1 MRIGSFWGL
10 TAPMFVIAFPEPDD
24 ALKLFTVFNETSNGD
39 ILKDLQKEL
48 IQLQRV
54 SSYMVY
60 NSRINL
66 SEDYPD
72 LFWRMGGVADTP
84 ELNAAITREI
94 TEKVLA
100 KVLNNEIK
108 GKFVDATDLEGVVE
122 KYLATNSFQ
131 LKRIAKAVTEIIN
144 TLPKATVSNNSKWLQ
159 QYPLNKSIADTVIVK
174 GKRHTLTADEKAIL
188 EYFMSRL
195 DDVDTW
201 IKALGVTKVEEDEI
215 FGIPFSNLVRR
226 KPESIR
232 YAVLNLFEQVKHTG
246 NAKMLEKVIANVRKD
261 SDKMKECY
269 RRFVGVRGE
278 DVIEEGVSQN
288 VDVDASFFTTNELLM
303 KAGFSWSALSKRD
316 KEILLLAYEGVCRV
330 TPSALNETFGV
341 KVTDWTAY
349 GKELCDTVRICGLN
363 GCAEQLFVEAVCN
376 TVLAVNKIYR
386 DEETIAKVDSI
397 LRDDIDALTETY
409 LAVGEV
415 IPVE

>member
-10 TAPMFVIAFPEPDD
+10 PAPMFVIAFPEPKD
-24 ALKLFTVFNETSNGD
+24 ALKLFAAFNETSNGE

-48 IQLQRV
+48 VQLRKV
-54 SSYMVY
+54 SSYVIY
-60 NSRINL
+60 SSNL
-66 SEDYPD
+66 SLSDDYAD
-72 LFWRMGGVADTP
+72 LFWRVGSVDG
-84 ELNAAITREI
+84 AAEVSGAIAREI

-100 KVLNNEIK
+100 KILNNEAK
-108 GKFVDATDLEGVVE
+108 CKFVDTTDLESVITQ
-122 KYLATNSFQ
+122 YLSVNSFQ
-131 LKRIAKAVTEIIN
+131 LSRIPKVVNEIISS
-144 TLPKATVSNNSKWLQ
+144 LPQATASNSSEWLQ
-159 QYPLNKSIADTVIVK
+159 KYPLDKTITDTIVVD
-174 GKRHTLTADEKAIL
+174 GKRHTLTESEKAIV
-188 EYFMSRL
+188 EYFVSRL
-195 DDVDTW
+195 DDIDMW
-201 IKALGVTKVEEDEI
+201 IQALGVTEVQEDVL
-215 FGIPFSNLVRR
+215 FGITFSSLVRR

-232 YAVLNLFEQVKHTG
+232 YAVLNMFEQVKHTG
-246 NAKMLEKVIANVRKD
+246 NAKMLEKVIVNVRKD

-278 DVIEEGVSQN
+278 DVVEESISQN
-288 VDVDASFFTTNELLM
+288 DDADAVFFTTNEFLRR
-303 KAGFSWSALSKRD
+303 AGFSWDSLSKRD
-316 KEILLLAYEGVCRV
+316 KEILLLAYKGVCNV
-330 TPSALNETFGV
+330 TPDALNRTLRV
-341 KVTDWTAY
+341 AVDDWTEY
-349 GKELCDTVRICGLN
+349 GEELCSTIKVCGLN